1 MSVVSLQYE
10 DDIFYPESDGQ
21 PMGESDLHRMEM
33 SDLIDALQDRYRDAP
48 GVYVSGNLF
57 FYYEKG
63 NPKAVICPDVFVVHG
78 VPNRLRPI
86 YKLWEEGRVPSMV
99 IEVTSSS
106 TRREDL
112 RTKKDRYERLGVE
125 EYFLFDLLGD
135 YLDPS
140 LQGHLLAG
148 GKYRP
153 MQPAADGSLESRTTG
168 LILLP
173 EEIQLRLVDAATG
186 ELLMRSKE
194 ARAELRT
201 DKRARKQVEA
211 ELNEERFA
219 RLRAEEEAARLQREL
234 ERLKKS

>member
-1 MSVVSLQYE
+1 MSVVPLQYE

-21 PMGESDLHRMEM
+21 PMGESDLHRTEM
-33 SDLIDALQDRYRDAP
+33 SDLIDTLQDRFRDDAD
-48 GVYVSGNLF
+48 VYVSGNLF

-99 IEVTSSS
+99 IEVTSAS

-135 YLDPS
+135 YLDPR
-140 LQGHLLAG
+140 LQGHLLTG

-153 MQPAADGSLESRTTG
+153 MPPAADGSLESRTTG
-168 LILLP
+168 LILRP

-186 ELLMRSKE
+186 ELLMRPRES
-194 ARAELRT
+194 RAMVRDVTAALEHL
-201 DKRARKQVEA
+201 
-211 ELNEERFA
+211 EEENA
-219 RLRAEEEAARLQREL
+219 RLRREI